1 MKIIKDNLGKVAI
14 TCNGYWD
21 KALPYDRLCI
31 VITSLKADNISTFIS
46 RKPVPAGIDITNEEY
61 WMRLGNSINFK
72 TINGKS
78 ILGEG
83 DIFIDTSLYRI
94 VNELPT
100 DNIEEKIYV
109 LVSYG
114 SEIDNDHTEW
124 VYIDN
129 QWEKLG
135 DSTFVR
141 FEDLGIEVTAELSR
155 NELKRFVTN
164 GRSVGTINTI
174 DVTKGENGSIN
185 ISGKKSSRGGGYHD
199 YYSLRDYSIEIPVVN
214 DTNNGLVPKLP
225 SNFGYYFP
233 ISRISPNSV
242 DNSTDWYSFE
252 EPSVY
257 NRDDEGPLNTVNIEL
272 SVCKAGSD
280 IPNVLWD
287 ISIPAVSNNGAGV
300 MTPQSYNDLVSI
312 KAKTDALPTYVMNGN
327 TINHIA
333 NSNGVTLQFPI
344 SRLVNDAS
352 NPIPYSTITIPIAT
366 TSQAGVMSADDKTKL
381 DSITNNSLL
390 PNTNDVA
397 EGISILTVG
406 KTSHAGSTQTN
417 VEWSKLSVGRN
428 AHEMNIKG
436 GNASENTIIT
446 LPPANNN
453 EAGLLP
459 AYLYTTLNNKQG
471 IISGL
476 KISSDTNTTTSD
488 YIVLTRADYQS
499 ILDRLAAL
507 ENK

>member
-31 VITSLKADNISTFIS
+31 VITSIKADNISTFIS
-46 RKPVPAGIDITNEEY
+46 RKPVPVGIDITNEEY

-72 TINGKS
+72 TVNGHS

-83 DIFIDTSLYRI
+83 DILIDTSLYRI

-100 DNIEEKIYV
+100 NNIEEKIYV

-124 VYIDN
+124 VYINN

-141 FEDLGIEVTAELSR
+141 FEDLGVEVTDELSR
-155 NELKRFVTN
+155 DELKRFVTN
-164 GRSVGTINTI
+164 GRSIGTINTI
-174 DVTKGENGSIN
+174 NVNKGENGSLN

-199 YYSLRDYSIEIPVVN
+199 YYNIRDYSIEIPIVS

-233 ISRISPNSV
+233 ISRVNPNSV

-272 SVCKAGSD
+272 SVCKAGSN

-287 ISIPAVSNNGAGV
+287 ISIPVVS
-300 MTPQSYNDLVSI
+300 
-312 KAKTDALPTYVMNGN
+312 
-327 TINHIA
+327 
-333 NSNGVTLQFPI
+333 SNG
-344 SRLVNDAS
+344 
-352 NPIPYSTITIPIAT
+352 
-366 TSQAGVMSADDKTKL
+366 AGVMSADDKTKL
-381 DSITNNSLL
+381 DSITNDSLL
-390 PNTNDVA
+390 PNTDNVA
-397 EGISILTVG
+397 EGVSVLTVG
-406 KTSHAGSTQTN
+406 KTSHAGSIQTN

-446 LPPANNN
+446 IPSANNN

-476 KISSDTNTTTSD
+476 KISSDTNITTGD

-499 ILDRLAAL
+499 ILNRLDAL

>member
-72 TINGKS
+72 TINGQS

-141 FEDLGIEVTAELSR
+141 FEDLDVEVTDEFSR

-199 YYSLRDYSIEIPVVN
+199 YYNLRDYSIKIPVVSDIN
-214 DTNNGLVPKLP
+214 DGLVPKLP
-225 SNFGYYFP
+225 SDFGSYFP

-242 DNSTDWYSFE
+242 DSSTDWYSFE
-252 EPSVY
+252 ESSVY

-287 ISIPAVSNNGAGV
+287 ISIPAVSSNGAGV
-300 MTPQSYNDLVSI
+300 MS
-312 KAKTDALPTYVMNGN
+312 
-327 TINHIA
+327 A
-333 NSNGVTLQFPI
+333 N
-344 SRLVNDAS
+344 
-352 NPIPYSTITIPIAT
+352 
-366 TSQAGVMSADDKTKL
+366 DKTKL
-381 DSITNNSLL
+381 DSITNDSLL
-390 PNTNDVA
+390 PNTDDVA
-397 EGISILTVG
+397 EGVSVLTVG
-406 KTSHAGSTQTN
+406 KTNNAGSTQTN

-428 AHEMNIKG
+428 AYEINIKG
-436 GNASENTIIT
+436 GNASKNTIIT
-446 LPPANNN
+446 LPSANNN

-459 AYLYTTLNNKQG
+459 AYLYTTLNNKQV

-488 YIVLTRADYQS
+488 YIVLTKADYQS
-499 ILDRLAAL
+499 ILNRLNAL

>member
-94 VNELPT
+94 VNKLPT

-141 FEDLGIEVTAELSR
+141 FEDLGIDVTDELSR

-174 DVTKGENGSIN
+174 NVTKGENGSIN

-233 ISRISPNSV
+233 ISRVNPNSA

-300 MTPQSYNDLVSI
+300 M
-312 KAKTDALPTYVMNGN
+312 
-327 TINHIA
+327 
-333 NSNGVTLQFPI
+333 
-344 SRLVNDAS
+344 
-352 NPIPYSTITIPIAT
+352 
-366 TSQAGVMSADDKTKL
+366 SADDKTKL
-381 DSITNNSLL
+381 DSITNDSLL
-390 PNTNDVA
+390 PNTNNVV

-406 KTSHAGSTQTN
+406 KTSHAGSIQTN
-417 VEWSKLSVGRN
+417 VEWSKLSVERN
-428 AHEMNIKG
+428 GDELNIRG
-436 GNASENTIIT
+436 GNSSNNTIIT
-446 LPPANNN
+446 LPPASNN

-459 AYLYTTLNNKQG
+459 AYLYTPLNNKQA
-471 IISGL
+471 IISNL
-476 KISSDTNTTTSD
+476 KLSNDTDNTTSSD

-499 ILDRLAAL
+499 ILNRLNAL

>member
-21 KALPYDRLCI
+21 KGLPYDRLCI

-46 RKPVPAGIDITNEEY
+46 RKPVPIGIDITNEEY

-72 TINGKS
+72 TINGHS

-83 DIFIDTSLYRI
+83 DILIDTSLYRI

-141 FEDLGIEVTAELSR
+141 FEDLGIDVTDELSR

-164 GRSVGTINTI
+164 GRSVGIINTI
-174 DVTKGENGSIN
+174 NVNKGENGNIN

-199 YYSLRDYSIEIPVVN
+199 YYNIRDYSIEIPVVS

-225 SNFGYYFP
+225 SDFGSYFP
-233 ISRISPNSV
+233 ISTISHNSV
-242 DNSTDWYSFE
+242 DSSTDWYSFE

-272 SVCKAGSD
+272 SVCKAGSN

-287 ISIPAVSNNGAGV
+287 ISIPTVS
-300 MTPQSYNDLVSI
+300 
-312 KAKTDALPTYVMNGN
+312 
-327 TINHIA
+327 
-333 NSNGVTLQFPI
+333 SNG
-344 SRLVNDAS
+344 
-352 NPIPYSTITIPIAT
+352 
-366 TSQAGVMSADDKTKL
+366 AGVMSADDKNKL
-381 DSITNNSLL
+381 DSITNDYLL
-390 PNTNDVA
+390 PNTDDVA
-397 EGISILTVG
+397 EGVSVLTVG
-406 KTSHAGSTQTN
+406 KTNHAGSTQTS

-446 LPPANNN
+446 LPPATDN

-488 YIVLTRADYQS
+488 YIVLTRADYKS

>member
-114 SEIDNDHTEW
+114 SEINNDHTEW

-199 YYSLRDYSIEIPVVN
+199 YYSLRDYSIEIPVVSN
-214 DTNNGLVPKLP
+214 TNNGLVPKLP
-225 SNFGYYFP
+225 SDFGSYFP
-233 ISRISPNSV
+233 ISRISPNSA

-287 ISIPAVSNNGAGV
+287 ISIPVVSSNGAGV
-300 MTPQSYNDLVSI
+300 MT
-312 KAKTDALPTYVMNGN
+312 
-327 TINHIA
+327 A
-333 NSNGVTLQFPI
+333 N
-344 SRLVNDAS
+344 
-352 NPIPYSTITIPIAT
+352 
-366 TSQAGVMSADDKTKL
+366 DKTKL
-381 DSITNNSLL
+381 DSITNDSLL
-390 PNTNDVA
+390 PNTDNVT

-406 KTSHAGSTQTN
+406 KTSHAGSTQTSI
-417 VEWSKLSVGRN
+417 EWSKLSVERN
-428 AHEMNIKG
+428 GYELNIRG
-436 GNASENTIIT
+436 GNSSNNTIIT
-446 LPPANNN
+446 LPPASNN

-459 AYLYTTLNNKQG
+459 AYLYTPLNNKQH
-471 IISGL
+471 IISNL
-476 KISSDTNTTTSD
+476 KLSNDTDNTTSSD
-488 YIVLTRADYQS
+488 YIVLTRTDYQS
-499 ILDRLAAL
+499 ILNRLATL

>member
-94 VNELPT
+94 VNKLPT

-141 FEDLGIEVTAELSR
+141 FEDLGIEVTDELNR
-155 NELKRFVTN
+155 NELKRFITN

-174 DVTKGENGSIN
+174 NVTKGENGSIN

-199 YYSLRDYSIEIPVVN
+199 YYNLRDYSIEIPVVS

-233 ISRISPNSV
+233 ISRVNPNSA

-300 MTPQSYNDLVSI
+300 M
-312 KAKTDALPTYVMNGN
+312 
-327 TINHIA
+327 
-333 NSNGVTLQFPI
+333 
-344 SRLVNDAS
+344 
-352 NPIPYSTITIPIAT
+352 
-366 TSQAGVMSADDKTKL
+366 SADDKTKL
-381 DSITNNSLL
+381 DSITNDSLL
-390 PNTNDVA
+390 PNTDNVA

-406 KTSHAGSTQTN
+406 KTSHAGSIQTN
-417 VEWSKLSVGRN
+417 VEWSKLSVERN
-428 AHEMNIKG
+428 GYELNIRG
-436 GNASENTIIT
+436 GNSSNNTIIT
-446 LPPANNN
+446 LPPATDN

-459 AYLYTTLNNKQG
+459 AYLYTPLNNKQA
-471 IISGL
+471 IISNL
-476 KISSDTNTTTSD
+476 KLSNDTDNTTSND

-499 ILDRLAAL
+499 ILNRLNAL

>member
-31 VITSLKADNISTFIS
+31 VITSIKADNISTFIS
-46 RKPVPAGIDITNEEY
+46 RKPVPVGIDITNEEY

-72 TINGKS
+72 TVNGHS

-83 DIFIDTSLYRI
+83 DILIDTSLYRI

-100 DNIEEKIYV
+100 NNIEEKIYV

-124 VYIDN
+124 VYINN

-141 FEDLGIEVTAELSR
+141 FEDLGVEVTDELSR
-155 NELKRFVTN
+155 DELKRFVTN
-164 GRSVGTINTI
+164 GRSIGTINTI
-174 DVTKGENGSIN
+174 NVNKGENGSLN

-199 YYSLRDYSIEIPVVN
+199 YYNIRDYSIEIPIVS

-233 ISRISPNSV
+233 ISRVNPNSV

-272 SVCKAGSD
+272 SVCKVGSA

-287 ISIPAVSNNGAGV
+287 ISIPTVSSNGAGV
-300 MTPQSYNDLVSI
+300 MSV
-312 KAKTDALPTYVMNGN
+312 
-327 TINHIA
+327 
-333 NSNGVTLQFPI
+333 
-344 SRLVNDAS
+344 
-352 NPIPYSTITIPIAT
+352 
-366 TSQAGVMSADDKTKL
+366 DDKTKL
-381 DSITNNSLL
+381 DSITNDSLL
-390 PNTNDVA
+390 PNTDNVA
-397 EGISILTVG
+397 EGVSVLTVG
-406 KTSHAGSTQTN
+406 KTSHAGSIQTN

-446 LPPANNN
+446 IPSANNN

-476 KISSDTNTTTSD
+476 KISSDTNITTGD

-499 ILDRLAAL
+499 ILNRLDAL

>member
-72 TINGKS
+72 TINGES

-199 YYSLRDYSIEIPVVN
+199 YYNLRDYSIEIPVVSN
-214 DTNNGLVPKLP
+214 TNNGLVPKLP

-233 ISRISPNSV
+233 ISRVNPNSA
-242 DNSTDWYSFE
+242 DNSTDWYLFE

-287 ISIPAVSNNGAGV
+287 ISIPAVS
-300 MTPQSYNDLVSI
+300 
-312 KAKTDALPTYVMNGN
+312 
-327 TINHIA
+327 
-333 NSNGVTLQFPI
+333 SNG
-344 SRLVNDAS
+344 
-352 NPIPYSTITIPIAT
+352 
-366 TSQAGVMSADDKTKL
+366 AGVMSADDKTKL
-381 DSITNNSLL
+381 DSITNDSLL
-390 PNTNDVA
+390 PNTDNVA
-397 EGISILTVG
+397 EGVSILTVG

-428 AHEMNIKG
+428 AYEMNIRG
-436 GNASENTIIT
+436 GNASDNTIIT
-446 LPPANNN
+446 LPPATDN

-459 AYLYTTLNNKQG
+459 AYLYTTLNNKQC

-499 ILDRLAAL
+499 ILNRLNAL

>member
-94 VNELPT
+94 VNKLPT

-141 FEDLGIEVTAELSR
+141 FEDLGIDVTDELSR

-174 DVTKGENGSIN
+174 NVTKGENGSIN

-233 ISRISPNSV
+233 ISRINPNSA

-300 MTPQSYNDLVSI
+300 M
-312 KAKTDALPTYVMNGN
+312 
-327 TINHIA
+327 
-333 NSNGVTLQFPI
+333 
-344 SRLVNDAS
+344 
-352 NPIPYSTITIPIAT
+352 
-366 TSQAGVMSADDKTKL
+366 SADDKTKL
-381 DSITNNSLL
+381 DSITNDSLL
-390 PNTNDVA
+390 PNTDNVA
-397 EGISILTVG
+397 EGISILTIG
-406 KTSHAGSTQTN
+406 KTSHAGSIQTN
-417 VEWSKLSVGRN
+417 VEWSKLSVERN
-428 AHEMNIKG
+428 GYELNIRG
-436 GNASENTIIT
+436 GNSSNNTIIT
-446 LPPANNN
+446 LPPASNN

-459 AYLYTTLNNKQG
+459 AYLYTPLNNKQA
-471 IISGL
+471 IISNL
-476 KISSDTNTTTSD
+476 KLSNDTDNTTSND

-499 ILDRLAAL
+499 ILNRLNAL

>member
-109 LVSYG
+109 LISYG

-141 FEDLGIEVTAELSR
+141 FEDLGIEATDELSR

-199 YYSLRDYSIEIPVVN
+199 YYSLKDYSIEIPVVS

-233 ISRISPNSV
+233 ISRVNPNSA

-252 EPSVY
+252 EPNVY

-300 MTPQSYNDLVSI
+300 MT
-312 KAKTDALPTYVMNGN
+312 
-327 TINHIA
+327 
-333 NSNGVTLQFPI
+333 
-344 SRLVNDAS
+344 
-352 NPIPYSTITIPIAT
+352 
-366 TSQAGVMSADDKTKL
+366 ADDKTKL
-381 DSITNNSLL
+381 DSITNDSLL
-390 PNTNDVA
+390 PNIDDVA
-397 EGISILTVG
+397 EGVSVLTVG
-406 KTSHAGSTQTN
+406 KTNNVGSTQTN

-428 AHEMNIKG
+428 AHEMNIRS
-436 GNASENTIIT
+436 GNASDNTIIT
-446 LPPANNN
+446 LPPATDN

-459 AYLYTTLNNKQG
+459 AYLYTPLNNKQA
-471 IISGL
+471 IISNL
-476 KISSDTNTTTSD
+476 KLSNDTDNTTSSD

-499 ILDRLAAL
+499 ILDRLATL

>member
-141 FEDLGIEVTAELSR
+141 FEDLGIEVTDELSR

-199 YYSLRDYSIEIPVVN
+199 YYNLRDYFIEIPVVS

-233 ISRISPNSV
+233 ISRVNPNSA
-242 DNSTDWYSFE
+242 DNSTNWYSFE

-272 SVCKAGSD
+272 SVCKAGSN
-280 IPNVLWD
+280 INNVLWD
-287 ISIPAVSNNGAGV
+287 ISIPAVS
-300 MTPQSYNDLVSI
+300 
-312 KAKTDALPTYVMNGN
+312 
-327 TINHIA
+327 
-333 NSNGVTLQFPI
+333 SNG
-344 SRLVNDAS
+344 
-352 NPIPYSTITIPIAT
+352 
-366 TSQAGVMSADDKTKL
+366 AGVMSADDKTKL
-381 DSITNNSLL
+381 DSITNDSLL
-390 PNTNDVA
+390 PNTDNVA

-406 KTSHAGSTQTN
+406 KTSHAGSTQTSI
-417 VEWSKLSVGRN
+417 EWSKLLVERN
-428 AHEMNIKG
+428 GYEMDIRG
-436 GNASENTIIT
+436 GNASDNTIIT
-446 LPPANNN
+446 LPPATDNK
-453 EAGLLP
+453 AGLLP
-459 AYLYTTLNNKQG
+459 AYLYTPLNNKQA
-471 IISGL
+471 IISNL
-476 KISSDTNTTTSD
+476 KLSNDTNITTSD

-499 ILDRLAAL
+499 ILNRLNAL

>member
-31 VITSLKADNISTFIS
+31 VITSIKANNISTFIS
-46 RKPVPAGIDITNEEY
+46 RKPVPAGIEITNEEY
-61 WMRLGNSINFK
+61 WMRLGNSIDFK
-72 TINGKS
+72 TINGHS

-83 DIFIDTSLYRI
+83 DILIDTSLYRI
-94 VNELPT
+94 VNKLPT

-141 FEDLGIEVTAELSR
+141 FEDLGVEVTDELSR

-164 GRSVGTINTI
+164 GRSVGIINTI

-199 YYSLRDYSIEIPVVN
+199 YYNIRDYSIEIPVVSN
-214 DTNNGLVPKLP
+214 TNNGLVPKLP
-225 SNFGYYFP
+225 SNFGSYFP

-242 DNSTDWYSFE
+242 DSSTDWYSFE

-280 IPNVLWD
+280 IPNVLWNVT
-287 ISIPAVSNNGAGV
+287 IPNVS
-300 MTPQSYNDLVSI
+300 
-312 KAKTDALPTYVMNGN
+312 
-327 TINHIA
+327 
-333 NSNGVTLQFPI
+333 SNG
-344 SRLVNDAS
+344 
-352 NPIPYSTITIPIAT
+352 
-366 TSQAGVMSADDKTKL
+366 AGVMSADDKNKL
-381 DSITNNSLL
+381 DSITNDSLL
-390 PNTNDVA
+390 PNTDDVA
-397 EGISILTVG
+397 EGVSILTVG
-406 KTSHAGSTQTN
+406 KTNHAGSTQTN
-417 VEWSKLSVGRN
+417 VEWSKLLVGRN
-428 AHEMNIKG
+428 AHEMNIRG

-446 LPPANNN
+446 LPSANNN

-476 KISSDTNTTTSD
+476 KISSDTNITTGD

-499 ILDRLAAL
+499 ILNRLAAL

>member
-31 VITSLKADNISTFIS
+31 VITSIKADNISTFIS
-46 RKPVPAGIDITNEEY
+46 RKPVPAGIEITNEEY
-61 WMRLGNSINFK
+61 WMRLGNSIDFK

-94 VNELPT
+94 VNKLPT

-141 FEDLGIEVTAELSR
+141 FEDLGIEVTDELNR
-155 NELKRFVTN
+155 NELKHFVTN

-199 YYSLRDYSIEIPVVN
+199 YYSLRDYSIEIPVVS

-233 ISRISPNSV
+233 ISRVNPNSA

-287 ISIPAVSNNGAGV
+287 ISIPVVS
-300 MTPQSYNDLVSI
+300 
-312 KAKTDALPTYVMNGN
+312 
-327 TINHIA
+327 
-333 NSNGVTLQFPI
+333 SNG
-344 SRLVNDAS
+344 
-352 NPIPYSTITIPIAT
+352 
-366 TSQAGVMSADDKTKL
+366 AGVMSADDKNKL
-381 DSITNNSLL
+381 DSITNDSLL
-390 PNTNDVA
+390 PNTDDA
-397 EGISILTVG
+397 TEGVSILTVG

-417 VEWSKLSVGRN
+417 VEWSKLSVERN
-428 AHEMNIKG
+428 GYELNIRG
-436 GNASENTIIT
+436 GNSSNNTIIT
-446 LPPANNN
+446 LPSASNN

-459 AYLYTTLNNKQG
+459 AYLYTPLNNKQA
-471 IISGL
+471 IISNL
-476 KISSDTNTTTSD
+476 KLSNDTDNTTSSD

-499 ILDRLAAL
+499 ILNRLNAL

>member
-31 VITSLKADNISTFIS
+31 VITSIKANNISTFIS
-46 RKPVPAGIDITNEEY
+46 RKPVPAGIEITNEEY

-72 TINGKS
+72 TINGHS

-83 DIFIDTSLYRI
+83 DILIDTSLYRI

-100 DNIEEKIYV
+100 SNIEEKIYV

-141 FEDLGIEVTAELSR
+141 FEDLGIEVTDELSR

-164 GRSVGTINTI
+164 GRSIGTINTI

-199 YYSLRDYSIEIPVVN
+199 YYNIRDYSIEIPIVSN
-214 DTNNGLVPKLP
+214 TNNGLVPKLP
-225 SNFGYYFP
+225 SDFGSYFL

-287 ISIPAVSNNGAGV
+287 ISIPSVS
-300 MTPQSYNDLVSI
+300 
-312 KAKTDALPTYVMNGN
+312 
-327 TINHIA
+327 
-333 NSNGVTLQFPI
+333 SNG
-344 SRLVNDAS
+344 
-352 NPIPYSTITIPIAT
+352 
-366 TSQAGVMSADDKTKL
+366 AGVMSADDKNKL
-381 DSITNNSLL
+381 DSITNDSLL
-390 PNTNDVA
+390 PNNNNVT
-397 EGISILTVG
+397 EGVSILTVG

-436 GNASENTIIT
+436 GNASNNTIVT
-446 LPPANNN
+446 LPPATDN

-476 KISSDTNTTTSD
+476 KISSDTNITTSD

-499 ILDRLAAL
+499 ILNRLNAL

>member
-31 VITSLKADNISTFIS
+31 VITSIKANNISTFIS

-83 DIFIDTSLYRI
+83 DILIDTSLYRI

-100 DNIEEKIYV
+100 SNIEEKIYV

-141 FEDLGIEVTAELSR
+141 FEDLGIEVTDELSR

-199 YYSLRDYSIEIPVVN
+199 YYNIRDYSIEIPIVSN
-214 DTNNGLVPKLP
+214 TNNGLVPKLP
-225 SNFGYYFP
+225 SDFGSYFL

-287 ISIPAVSNNGAGV
+287 ISIPSVS
-300 MTPQSYNDLVSI
+300 
-312 KAKTDALPTYVMNGN
+312 
-327 TINHIA
+327 
-333 NSNGVTLQFPI
+333 SNG
-344 SRLVNDAS
+344 
-352 NPIPYSTITIPIAT
+352 
-366 TSQAGVMSADDKTKL
+366 AGVMSADDKNKL
-381 DSITNNSLL
+381 DSITNDSLL
-390 PNTNDVA
+390 PNNNNVT
-397 EGISILTVG
+397 EGVSILTVG
-406 KTSHAGSTQTN
+406 KISHAGSTQTN

-436 GNASENTIIT
+436 GNASNNTIVT
-446 LPPANNN
+446 LPPATDN

-476 KISSDTNTTTSD
+476 KISSDTNITTSD

-499 ILDRLAAL
+499 ILNRLNAL

>member
-21 KALPYDRLCI
+21 KALSYDRLCI

-46 RKPVPAGIDITNEEY
+46 RKPVPVGIDITNEEY

-72 TINGKS
+72 TINGHS

-83 DIFIDTSLYRI
+83 DILIDTSLYRI

-100 DNIEEKIYV
+100 NNIEEKIYV

-141 FEDLGIEVTAELSR
+141 FEDLGIEVTDELSR
-155 NELKRFVTN
+155 NELKSFVTN

-174 DVTKGENGSIN
+174 NVTKGENGSIN

-199 YYSLRDYSIEIPVVN
+199 YYNLRDYSIEIPVVS

-233 ISRISPNSV
+233 ISRVNPNSA

-327 TINHIA
+327 TINYIA
-333 NSNGVTLQFPI
+333 DSNGVTLQFPI
-344 SRLVNDAS
+344 SRLVNDSS
-352 NPIPYSTITIPIAT
+352 NPIPYNTITIPIAT
-366 TSQAGVMSADDKTKL
+366 TSQAGVMSPNDKQKLANIIMADYSHDGLLSKADYTSLHKLIYNEPFIIRLSDYGQLDVAGNTIYNTDLLPTIGGTKIL
-381 DSITNNSLL
+381 TNNEIESLGVDFIHL
-390 PNTNDVA
+390 GSVTNNPNINNSD
-397 EGISILTVG
+397 INPIPII
-406 KTSHAGSTQTN
+406 N
-417 VEWSKLSVGRN
+417 VY
-428 AHEMNIKG
+428 
-436 GNASENTIIT
+436 
-446 LPPANNN
+446 NN
-453 EAGLLP
+453 
-459 AYLYTTLNNKQG
+459 
-471 IISGL
+471 
-476 KISSDTNTTTSD
+476 
-488 YIVLTRADYQS
+488 
-499 ILDRLAAL
+499 
-507 ENK
+507 

>member
-31 VITSLKADNISTFIS
+31 VITSIKADNISTFIS
-46 RKPVPAGIDITNEEY
+46 RKPVPAGIEITNEEY

-72 TINGKS
+72 TINGHS

-83 DIFIDTSLYRI
+83 DILIDTSLYRI

-141 FEDLGIEVTAELSR
+141 FEDLGIEVTDELSR
-155 NELKRFVTN
+155 NELKRFITN

-199 YYSLRDYSIEIPVVN
+199 YYDIRDYSIEIPVVS

-225 SNFGYYFP
+225 SNAGSYFP
-233 ISRISPNSV
+233 ISRISHNSV
-242 DNSTDWYSFE
+242 DSSTDWYSFE

-257 NRDDEGPLNTVNIEL
+257 NRDDEGPLNAVNIEL

-287 ISIPAVSNNGAGV
+287 ISIPVVSSNGAG
-300 MTPQSYNDLVSI
+300 I
-312 KAKTDALPTYVMNGN
+312 
-327 TINHIA
+327 
-333 NSNGVTLQFPI
+333 
-344 SRLVNDAS
+344 
-352 NPIPYSTITIPIAT
+352 
-366 TSQAGVMSADDKTKL
+366 MSVDDKTKL
-381 DSITNNSLL
+381 DSITNASLL
-390 PNTNDVA
+390 PNTDDVA
-397 EGISILTVG
+397 EGVSILTVG

-428 AHEMNIKG
+428 AHEMNIRG
-436 GNASENTIIT
+436 GNSSNNTIIT
-446 LPPANNN
+446 LPQATDN

-459 AYLYTTLNNKQG
+459 SYLYTLLNNKQY
-471 IISGL
+471 IISNL
-476 KISSDTNTTTSD
+476 KLSNDTDNTTSSD

-499 ILDRLAAL
+499 ILNRLDAL

>member
-109 LVSYG
+109 LISYG

-141 FEDLGIEVTAELSR
+141 FEDLDVEATDELSR

-199 YYSLRDYSIEIPVVN
+199 YYSLKDYSIEIPVVS

-233 ISRISPNSV
+233 ISRVNPNSA

-300 MTPQSYNDLVSI
+300 M
-312 KAKTDALPTYVMNGN
+312 
-327 TINHIA
+327 
-333 NSNGVTLQFPI
+333 
-344 SRLVNDAS
+344 
-352 NPIPYSTITIPIAT
+352 
-366 TSQAGVMSADDKTKL
+366 SADDKTKL
-381 DSITNNSLL
+381 DSITNDSLL
-390 PNTNDVA
+390 PNTDNVA
-397 EGISILTVG
+397 EGVSVLTVG
-406 KTSHAGSTQTN
+406 KTNNVGSTQTN
-417 VEWSKLSVGRN
+417 VEWSKLSVERN

-446 LPPANNN
+446 LPSANNN

-459 AYLYTTLNNKQG
+459 AYLYTTLNNKQD

-488 YIVLTRADYQS
+488 YIVLTRADYKS
-499 ILDRLAAL
+499 ILDRLATL

>member
-21 KALPYDRLCI
+21 KAIPYDRLCI
-31 VITSLKADNISTFIS
+31 VITSIKANNISTFIS

-61 WMRLGNSINFK
+61 WMRLGNSIDFK
-72 TINGKS
+72 TINGHS

-83 DIFIDTSLYRI
+83 DILIDTSLYRI

-100 DNIEEKIYV
+100 SNIEEKIYV

-135 DSTFVR
+135 DSTFIR
-141 FEDLGIEVTAELSR
+141 FEDLGVEVTDELSR

-164 GRSVGTINTI
+164 GRSVGIINTI
-174 DVTKGENGSIN
+174 DVTKGENGNIN

-199 YYSLRDYSIEIPVVN
+199 YYNIRDYSIEIPVVS

-225 SNFGYYFP
+225 SDFGSYFP

-257 NRDDEGPLNTVNIEL
+257 NRDDEGPLNAVNIEL
-272 SVCKAGSD
+272 SVCKAGSN

-287 ISIPAVSNNGAGV
+287 ISIPVVS
-300 MTPQSYNDLVSI
+300 
-312 KAKTDALPTYVMNGN
+312 
-327 TINHIA
+327 
-333 NSNGVTLQFPI
+333 SNG
-344 SRLVNDAS
+344 
-352 NPIPYSTITIPIAT
+352 
-366 TSQAGVMSADDKTKL
+366 AGVMSADDKNKL
-381 DSITNNSLL
+381 DSITNDSLL
-390 PNTNDVA
+390 PNTDNVV
-397 EGISILTVG
+397 EGVSVLTVG
-406 KTSHAGSTQTN
+406 KTSHAGSIQTS
-417 VEWSKLSVGRN
+417 VEWSKLSVERN
-428 AHEMNIKG
+428 GYELNIKG
-436 GNASENTIIT
+436 GNSSNNTIIT
-446 LPPANNN
+446 IPPASNN

-459 AYLYTTLNNKQG
+459 AYLYTPLSNKQA
-471 IISGL
+471 IISNL
-476 KISSDTNTTTSD
+476 KLSNDTDNTTSSD

-499 ILDRLAAL
+499 ILNRLDAL